1 MITDV
6 ADVHRRSRCTDRS
19 AELTRTA
26 ALAHPGEVPRLRPV
40 GRLTELDVLTTAQQG
55 ALSRAQALDHG
66 MTDKQVRR
74 ALVCGDW
81 RSSGF
86 PGSYLTFSGPVPYTS
101 RCWAA
106 LLYAGAGAVLSH
118 ETAAWVWGLRD
129 EVPREVHVTV
139 PVTRRVRPQRGR
151 GVHYALH
158 CMPANAGSPRQRTW
172 PSLWSLARRSADV
185 PSSQT

>member
-1 MITDV
+1 M
-6 ADVHRRSRCTDRS
+6 
-19 AELTRTA
+19 
-26 ALAHPGEVPRLRPV
+26 PRLRPV

-158 CMPANAGSPRQRTW
+158 CVPANAGSPRQRTW